1 MADHKS
7 GRSRSTAYLKC
18 NSILY
23 GGNMEMN
30 MPLLMVMKDRISE
43 KWFFKNNYYI
53 EQQMRKI

>member
-7 GRSRSTAYLKC
+7 GRSRSTAYLKS

-30 MPLLMVMKDRISE
+30 MAAFNGYE
-43 KWFFKNNYYI
+43 G
-53 EQQMRKI
+53 